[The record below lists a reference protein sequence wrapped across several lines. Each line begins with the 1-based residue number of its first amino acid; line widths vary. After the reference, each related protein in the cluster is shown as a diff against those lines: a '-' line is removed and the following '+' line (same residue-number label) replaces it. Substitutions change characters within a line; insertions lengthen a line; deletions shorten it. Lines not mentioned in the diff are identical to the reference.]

1 MEKLYEKS
9 CGKSYSRQEEI
20 VGEEDVPSFE

>member
-20 VGEEDVPSFE
+20 VGEEEAPSFE